1 MKFSEDTIFV
11 DEVVTNETTNG
22 EAIDISHIYGYSV
35 YASWSGSTI
44 SGSIKLQASLDNASW
59 IDITSSSQT
68 INSADSYLWNVTD
81 AFYKYFRVVATSDD
95 ANAITVNAQF
105 YAKGV

>member
-1 MKFSEDTIFV
+1 MKFSSDTIFV
-11 DEVVTNETTNG
+11 AEVVTNETTNG

-35 YASWSGSTI
+35 YADWAGTTI
-44 SGSIKLQASLDNASW
+44 AGSIKLQASLDNSSW

-68 INSADSYLWNVTD
+68 INSSDSYLWNVTD
-81 AFYKYFRVVATSDD
+81 AFYKYFRVVAISSN